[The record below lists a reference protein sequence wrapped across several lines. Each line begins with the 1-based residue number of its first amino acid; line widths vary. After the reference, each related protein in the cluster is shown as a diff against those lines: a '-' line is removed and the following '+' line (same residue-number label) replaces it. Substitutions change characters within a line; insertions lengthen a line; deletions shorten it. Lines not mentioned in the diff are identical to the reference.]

1 MSGHGVGA
9 RRSGGTKGGR
19 VSTSHESASVSLGR
33 GGSLSSL
40 SLFLEGTAGRVGRSD
55 ELRELRVGKLGVTVS
70 VDTSHDSE
78 ELGLGGVV
86 AAGSEEGTKVEGVD
100 SSVVVAVDAS
110 VGGKGREVV
119 PDLELAL
126 EDVKAAHEVNLLL
139 EDVEDSALNIVRK
152 AIEAANTEG
161 GTVQGDVAE
170 EVVSARQEHLQ
181 EAIRQGAQVSR
192 EVGMHDAPVRWTD
205 ALNLI

>member
-181 EAIRQGAQVSR
+181 EAIRARGA
-192 EVGMHDAPVRWTD
+192 G
-205 ALNLI
+205 